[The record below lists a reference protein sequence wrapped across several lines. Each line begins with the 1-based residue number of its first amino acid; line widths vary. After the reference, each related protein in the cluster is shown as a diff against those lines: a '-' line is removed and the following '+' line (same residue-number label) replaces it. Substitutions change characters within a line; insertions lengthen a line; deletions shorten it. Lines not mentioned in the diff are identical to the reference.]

1 MSPKYRILVVDDSR
15 EVRDLVEDML
25 VSMGHVPRLA
35 ENDVAALE
43 EIGKHIPDLVLLDIM
58 MPKVSG
64 FQLLERLKS
73 GFSMAHIPVIMI
85 SALDDAESIVRCVK
99 LGAADYLTKP
109 FSTEDL
115 KKIIHK
121 HLFMKKIK
129 ISVKKVLVVEK
140 SAQVRQMIKRI
151 LERLD
156 FALDYVEETEEGELA
171 LEILKNEVFNLII
184 CDWDP
189 PKIDGIR
196 LLKTVRAAPI
206 YPEVAFLM
214 IAHQPGKEKIAE
226 AVKFGVSQFLAK
238 PFSEQLLEEKI
249 KQALHS
255 SFQLGR

>member
-1 MSPKYRILVVDDSR
+1 MSQKYRILVVDDSR

-85 SALDDAESIVRCVK
+85 SALDDAESIVRCIK
-99 LGAADYLTKP
+99 LGATDYLTKP
-109 FSTEDL
+109 FSTGKL
-115 KKIIHK
+115 QKIIHK
-121 HLFMKKIK
+121 HLGMKKIK
-129 ISVKKVLVVEK
+129 ITVKKVLVVEK
-140 SAQVRQMIKRI
+140 SAQVREMIKRI

-156 FALDYVEETEEGELA
+156 FALDYVEETEDGELA

-189 PKIDGIR
+189 PKIDGLQI
-196 LLKTVRAAPI
+196 LKTVRAVPI

-214 IAHQPGKEKIAE
+214 MAHQPGKEKIEE
-226 AVKFGVSQFLAK
+226 AVKLGVSQFLAK
-238 PFSEQLLEEKI
+238 PFSEHLLEEKI

-255 SFQLGR
+255 GFQLGG